1 MNKKYLS
8 VCLCLL
14 FLILTGC
21 SFINTSLSN
30 VDTPD
35 IHRTPISGKWTIT
48 KAIFQNE
55 NNKNS
60 FIYKDYIGQD
70 VVIFENKV
78 IIGNLFSNNANFK
91 AKKVNSEDYLSKKFN
106 INKKKL
112 NIDLDNIY
120 IVDIYDDNN
129 IFYEVIK
136 AGEDRAFIYLNGA
149 FLQINR
155 IKEEITEQEYKE
167 TLKRQK
173 DMNYNVENINNLN
186 LSENAFL
193 LGLKYNN
200 KNSKEIKYKT
210 IFIKFKDDEV
220 DRYKE
225 INNLFVP
232 RKNQFAEVFVEKN
245 QDKDSINDK
254 VIIKSVQDS
263 DNIKSIEIGNENFK
277 NSTKEINYINGNYLS
292 LVKTYNNGDRR
303 FDLYYLGTSNKSK
316 IGLVDIMKDG
326 NSIFE
331 EKFKNNIKDNQ
342 IYNIDN
348 SNIAFNRQDGF
359 WKLIGMVKTNKG
371 KDYEFSLNVIIPTEV
386 IKYDNLTIPYDK
398 IKKEI
403 PTTEDAFISINNK
416 FLIIVEKEKLK
427 IYNIINGEIDKS
439 IKYESEIPSDAKVV
453 MSEWAIGKYSW
464 EWEKAVAENK

>member
-30 VDTPD
+30 VDTPN

-91 AKKVNSEDYLSKKFN
+91 AKKVNTEDYLSKKFN

-136 AGEDRAFIYLNGA
+136 AGEDKAFIYLNGA

-155 IKEEITEQEYKE
+155 IKEEVTEQEYKE

-210 IFIKFKDDEV
+210 IFIKFKDDKV
-220 DRYKE
+220 DRYEE

-232 RKNQFAEVFVEKN
+232 RKNQFAEVFVEK
-245 QDKDSINDK
+245 DKDNINDK

-263 DNIKSIEIGNENFK
+263 DNIKAIEIGNENFK
-277 NSTKEINYINGNYLS
+277 NSAKEINYINGNYLS
-292 LVKTYNNGDRR
+292 LVKTYNNDDRR

-359 WKLIGMVKTNKG
+359 WKLIGRVKANKG